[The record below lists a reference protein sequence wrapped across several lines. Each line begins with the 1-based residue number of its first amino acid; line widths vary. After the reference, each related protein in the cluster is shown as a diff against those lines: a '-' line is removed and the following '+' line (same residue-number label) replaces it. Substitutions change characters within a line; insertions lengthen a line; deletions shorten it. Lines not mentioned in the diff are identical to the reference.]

1 MFKSMK
7 QRLSLPE
14 HTEVLTGGTGKADEV
29 SQLIYRGL
37 SDQGGPGIT
46 I

>member
-14 HTEVLTGGTGKADEV
+14 HTEVLTRGIGKAGEV

>member
-14 HTEVLTGGTGKADEV
+14 CTEVLTGGTGKAGEV
-29 SQLIYRGL
+29 SQLIYRDL
-37 SDQGGPGIT
+37 SDEGGPGIR